1 MIKVINMFTK
11 MKVFQQRA
19 AEIPQQ
25 FPVAAT
31 GVEALRC
38 LEASEAGAR
47 CGEFQRSSVE
57 VWMRRR

>member
-1 MIKVINMFTK
+1 MFTK